1 MIVDSSNDN
10 PVLQVPVLE
19 YYPINLSTN
28 KRIGSEL
35 SITYTP
41 SRSVRLNGSFTL
53 NSTKIRGS
61 YQNQNFDS
69 DDTNWSARFNGFIRL
84 PKDYS
89 IQFFGFLRGPSETA
103 FSKRKSFGFT
113 TAAIQKNILDRKGNI
128 SLRYSDLFNT
138 GRWRSTTTEILSD
151 LKEGQWREPT
161 YPYILTIFLMIIR
174 ITDKKKEYQ
183 RDQQDYSEGADDGP
197 IFNN

>member
-1 MIVDSSNDN
+1 MAHDFFGDSS
-10 PVLQVPVLE
+10 
-19 YYPINLSTN
+19 
-28 KRIGSEL
+28 
-35 SITYTP
+35 SI
-41 SRSVRLNGSFTL
+41 L
-53 NSTKIRGS
+53 
-61 YQNQNFDS
+61 
-69 DDTNWSARFNGFIRL
+69 GFIIYI

-138 GRWRSTTTEILSD
+138 GRWRSTTTRETFRSES
-151 LKEGQWREPT
+151 EGQWREPT
-161 YPYILTIFLMIIR
+161 LILTFSYIISEDKNNRRKRR
-174 ITDKKKEYQ
+174 IQ